1 MKSMIKSLLTN
12 KASLFL
18 ACTILLIGYACKP
31 SAEKASEKTAET
43 APTTEDDISGL
54 IREKIPGTTIE
65 YARQINAA
73 GALEIEGFLDG
84 NQKTG
89 QWIRYNPEGDIIQI
103 NNFVNGKLEG
113 LAMKMSFRN
122 QVDLKIS
129 YKQGE
134 MDGPYTVYKFG
145 KVIEERNYVAG
156 KLEGSTKVYD
166 HKTFKLKQETQ
177 FKNGVQD
184 GLLRYFDENG
194 NVVLSYEYKN
204 GEKISGGIV
213 EPPK

>member
-12 KASLFL
+12 KASLLL

-31 SAEKASEKTAET
+31 SAEKAAAT
-43 APTTEDDISGL
+43 APATEDDISGL
-54 IREKIPGTTIE
+54 VREKIPGTSIE

-89 QWIRYNPEGDIIQI
+89 QWIRYNPEGEIIQI

-113 LAMKMSFRN
+113 TAMKMSFRN

-145 KVIEERNYVAG
+145 KIIEERNYVAG

-166 HKTFKLKQETQ
+166 QKTFKLKQETQ

-184 GLLRYFDENG
+184 GMLRYFDENG

>member
-12 KASLFL
+12 KACLL
-18 ACTILLIGYACKP
+18 IACSILLIGYACKP
-31 SAEKASEKTAET
+31 SVDKPAAI
-43 APTTEDDISGL
+43 APALEDDISGL
-54 IREKIPGTTIE
+54 VREKIPGTSIE
-65 YARQINAA
+65 YARQLNAA
-73 GALEIEGFLDG
+73 GAIEIEGFLDG

-113 LAMKMSFRN
+113 MAMKMSFRN
-122 QVDLKIS
+122 QVDLKMS

-134 MDGPYTVYKFG
+134 MDGSWTAFKFG
-145 KVIEERNYVAG
+145 KVIEERNYVSG
-156 KLEGSTKVYD
+156 KLEGTVKVYD
-166 HKTFKLKQETQ
+166 QKTFKVKQETQ
-177 FKNGVQD
+177 FKSGVQD
-184 GLLRYFDENG
+184 GSLKYFDENG

-204 GEKISGGIV
+204 GEKIGGGIV

>member
-12 KASLFL
+12 KAFVLMT
-18 ACTILLIGYACKP
+18 CTILLIGYACKP
-31 SAEKASEKTAET
+31 SADKTAAA
-43 APTTEDDISGL
+43 APASEDDISGL
-54 IREKIPGTTIE
+54 VREKIPGTPIE
-65 YARQINAA
+65 YARQFNAA
-73 GALEIEGFLDG
+73 GALEIEGFLNG
-84 NQKTG
+84 NEKTG
-89 QWIRYNPEGDIIQI
+89 QWIRYNPEGEIIQI

-113 LAMKMSFRN
+113 TAMKMSFRN
-122 QVDLKIS
+122 QVDLKLT

-134 MDGPYTVYKFG
+134 LDGSWTAYKFG

-156 KLEGSTKVYD
+156 KLDGTVKVYD
-166 HKTFKLKQETQ
+166 QKTFKVKQETQ

-184 GLLRYFDENG
+184 GTLRYLDENG

-204 GEKISGGIV
+204 GEKVGGGIV